1 MVGITAF
8 GAYLPRYRLDRKEM
22 AKAISWINVS
32 TLGLASG
39 ERTVA
44 NYDEDAI
51 TLAVAASRNAI
62 TDPSSIFKGKG
73 VLHAASTSFPYAE
86 RLNSAIISE
95 ALECAD
101 IVSTAD
107 FTGSARAGTTA
118 LLAGLERIQAG
129 AASWGIITASEVR
142 KTKPG
147 SSDEFLQ
154 GDGGATVLLGK
165 DRVIA
170 AFVGSLSFS
179 ADFPSPLR
187 EPSKPFPRV
196 WEERWIRDEGFTKLI
211 PQTIK
216 TYLAQ
221 KSLSPESFRFIIY
234 PCPYPREHGLIGKM
248 AGFSD
253 EQILNPLFLTVGD
266 TGSAH
271 PLLLLAWALEQSR
284 PKDQILLVGYG
295 SGVDVLHFEV
305 TDLVGSVKP
314 AKSLEEMLNRKA
326 PISYQKFLAFREVLE
341 VETGLRGEF
350 QAESPLSAMWRN
362 RKALLGLV
370 GSRCTQCGTPQFPPQ
385 RVCVVSE
392 CQAVNKMEPYSF
404 SRKKATIF
412 SYTGDNLAFSYDP
425 PQIYGIVDFEEGGR
439 MMLDFT
445 DCSLGELQVGM
456 EVELSFRR
464 KYHDRHRGVHTYFW
478 KAVPVAAKH

>member
-1 MVGITAF
+1 MVGITGF

-22 AKAISWINVS
+22 AKAISWINAT

-62 TDPSSIFKGKG
+62 IDPSPVHKSKGL
-73 VLHAASTSFPYAE
+73 LHAASTSFPYSE
-86 RLNSAIISE
+86 RLNSAIIAE

-101 IVSTAD
+101 FVSTAD
-107 FTGSARAGTTA
+107 FSGSTRSGTTA
-118 LLAGLERIQAG
+118 LLSALERLQAG
-129 AASWGIITASEVR
+129 DVSWGIVTASEVR

-154 GDGGATVLLGK
+154 GDGGAAVLVGK

-170 AFVGSLSFS
+170 AFRGSLSFS

-187 EPSKPFPRV
+187 EPSRSFPRV
-196 WEERWIRDEGFTKLI
+196 WEERWMRDEGFTKFI
-211 PQTIK
+211 PHAVK

-221 KSLSPESFRFIIY
+221 KSLSPDKFRFIIY
-234 PCPYPREHGLIGKM
+234 PCPYPREHSLIGKM

-253 EQILNPLFLTVGD
+253 EQIFNPLFLNVGD

-271 PLLLLAWALEQSR
+271 PLILLSQALEQCQ
-284 PKDQILLVGYG
+284 PGDQILLIGYG
-295 SGVDVLHFEV
+295 SGVDLLHFEA
-305 TDLVGSVKP
+305 TELIGSVKS
-314 AKSLEEMLNRKA
+314 AKSFEEMLNRKA
-326 PISYQKFLAFREVLE
+326 PIAYQKFLAFREVLE

-350 QAESPLSAMWRN
+350 QAESPLSVVWRN

-370 GSRCTQCGTPQFPPQ
+370 GSRCIQCGTPQFPPQ
-385 RVCVVSE
+385 RICVVSE

-404 SRKKATIF
+404 SRKKAHIF

-425 PQIYGIVDFEEGGR
+425 PQIYGIIDFEEGGR

-445 DCSLGELQVGM
+445 DCNLGELQVGM

-478 KAVPVAAKH
+478 KAVPIVKR